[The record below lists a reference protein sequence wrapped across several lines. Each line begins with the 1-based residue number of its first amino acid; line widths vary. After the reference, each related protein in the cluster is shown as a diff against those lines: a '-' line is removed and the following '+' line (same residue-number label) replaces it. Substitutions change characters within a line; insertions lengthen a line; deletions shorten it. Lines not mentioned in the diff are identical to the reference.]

1 LVLGLPKA
9 LGGDDTGL
17 RVPEV
22 AIILAS
28 PERLKALVV
37 QDLYGLVAPS
47 LLSVIAGLK
56 VLKDHS
62 IPDDDVAS
70 ELATVEAAVSRILA
84 RFAVHSPPLHAASDL
99 SNREMEV
106 LGHVAAG
113 MSNKEIA
120 RQLHISRTTVR
131 NHLSHIFSKLR
142 ANNRT
147 AAVASAIRSGL
158 LGR

>member
-1 LVLGLPKA
+1 LILGFPKG
-9 LGGDDTGL
+9 LNGDDTGL

-22 AIILAS
+22 AVIVAL
-28 PERLKALVV
+28 PERLTTLVAH
-37 QDLYGLVAPS
+37 DLYGLVAPS

-56 VLKDHS
+56 VLNDHS
-62 IPDDDVAS
+62 IADDEVAS

-84 RFAVHSPPLHAASDL
+84 RFAVHAQPPHALSDL

-106 LGHVAAG
+106 LGHAAAG
-113 MSNKEIA
+113 LSNKEIA
-120 RQLHISRTTVR
+120 RQLRISRTTVR

-158 LGR
+158 LSR